1 VNNMRHIKV
10 FEDFINEGMILQEL
24 ETEFNIKLDLYD
36 NGKWLALS
44 RIVVPKE
51 LRGSGIGSKVME
63 RIVDFADNAN
73 KKIYLTPSKDFG
85 ATSVNRLKTFYKE
98 FGFVKNTFKNETK
111 ETMVR
116 LPK

>member
-1 VNNMRHIKV
+1 MKHINI
-10 FEDFINEGMILQEL
+10 FEDFINEGMVLLEL
-24 ETEFNIKLDLYD
+24 EAEYNIKLDIYD
-36 NGKWLALS
+36 NGKWLTLS

-63 RIVDFADNAN
+63 RIVAFADNAN

-85 ATSVNRLKTFYKE
+85 ATSLTRLKSFYKE
-98 FGFVKNTFKNETK
+98 FGFIKNTIKNETK

-116 LPK
+116 LPE